1 MKTIDI
7 INKERKALHEECPIK
22 QPIDYVMWVPIEK
35 VEPNGYNPN
44 SVAPVEME
52 LLYKSIKKMDI
63 LSQLSLFMTKK
74 KINTLSLIDSTGTMF
89 VKQKRIYL
97 TETWGCCQ
105 L

>member
-1 MKTIDI
+1 MKTIED

-44 SVAPVEME
+44 SVAPVELG
-52 LLYKSIKKMDI
+52 LLYKSIKKDGYTQPVVTI
-63 LSQLSLFMTKK
+63 YDKK
-74 KINTLSLIDSTGTMF
+74 KINTLSLMDSTGTMF
-89 VKQKRIYL
+89 VKQKRIYM
-97 TETWGCCQ
+97 TETWGGCQ